1 MSDYQS
7 ISVDKDTKN
16 GLDQASEQN
25 SWLNGARAMPG
36 VTQVVDS
43 GSTVWS
49 MVEGDTGIL
58 EGISAIAMDGM
69 HLAAQATAFA
79 LEPVATLAGWGL
91 DVLLALVKPLQD
103 ALDWVTGSPSQMRD
117 TAELWDRIA
126 QANVDLS
133 QAVADNLEPL
143 SNWTGQ
149 DGAMAKLKGDVIAAG
164 FYGAGNMGNE
174 ISALLGA
181 AQVLADAIQ
190 AIIKYLISKLIE
202 YFLVEIAPMIL
213 ASPAT
218 FGASAATGIA
228 WAALRTSQTATAVS
242 AKIAQIT
249 TMFGKLSQ
257 ILVKIASSRAG
268 MVAIDALRNSLPGLV
283 GAVGN
288 ASGEQGSIQGGSG
301 PVQVDPAEISKSVP
315 TFKSIASDAGGVG
328 TVVDETIAE
337 DLTWGIT
344 GWFFSSGYNSK
355 CEEMSQLMGFAEE
368 TVNLLAT
375 NIEACA
381 ADWEAADR
389 ELGDLFNG
397 LEIEIVATNPNA
409 PC

>member
-1 MSDYQS
+1 VSDYQT
-7 ISVDKDTKN
+7 IAVDKDTKN
-16 GLDQASEQN
+16 GLDQASEDN

-43 GSTVWS
+43 GSSIWS
-49 MVEGDTGIL
+49 AVQGDTGVV
-58 EGISAIAMDGM
+58 EAISAVGMDAM
-69 HLAAQATAFA
+69 HLGAQATAFA

-133 QAVADNLEPL
+133 QAVSDNLQPL
-143 SNWTGQ
+143 SNWSSS
-149 DGAMAKLKGDVIAAG
+149 DGGMARLKGDVIAAG
-164 FYGAGNMGNE
+164 FYGAATMGNE

-181 AQVLADAIQ
+181 AQLLADTIQ

-228 WAALRTSQTATAVS
+228 WAALRASQTAAAVS
-242 AKIAQIT
+242 AKIAKIT

-257 ILVKIASSRAG
+257 ILVKIAGSRAG

-283 GAVGN
+283 GSVGDAN
-288 ASGEQGSIQGGSG
+288 GSQGALSGGSG
-301 PVQVDPAEISKSVP
+301 PVQVDAEEIRKAVP

-328 TVVDETIAE
+328 TVADETAAE

-344 GWFFSSGYNSK
+344 GWFFAGDYNSK
-355 CEEMSQLMGFAEE
+355 AQEFGQLMNFAEE
-368 TVNLLAT
+368 TVDLLAT

-381 ADWEAADR
+381 ADWETADR
-389 ELGDLFNG
+389 ELGDLFKG
-397 LEIEIVATNPNA
+397 LEIEIVPTNPNA